1 MLITQ
6 KYDFSF
12 TGASVRLNEM
22 LLVLRAWEIE
32 KREVDFTNELGNG
45 KRTTGRTIYTELS
58 KRIKNLTFEQK
69 LILLNAD
76 SATQKQIAFVAICK
90 TYKFILDFTIEVIRE
105 KYLVFDYQ
113 ISDGDYNA
121 FVRQKTDLHP
131 EIEKLTEITLSK
143 IRQVTFKI
151 LEQVGMIDNIKEKNI
166 QAQILNQQ
174 LVNAIFVDNPLLLKV
189 LLVSDHDI
197 QTHAGMESK

>member
-22 LLVLRAWEIE
+22 LLVLRAQEIE
-32 KREVDFTNELGNG
+32 KREVDITNELGNG
-45 KRTTGRTIYTELS
+45 KRNTGKRLISEFK
-58 KRIKNLTFEQK
+58 KRISNLNQEQK
-69 LILLNAD
+69 QILLEAD
-76 SATQKQIAFVAICK
+76 SVTQKQIAFLAICK

-121 FVRQKTDLHP
+121 FIRRQAELHP
-131 EIEKLTEITLSK
+131 EIEQLTEITFK
-143 IRQVTFKI
+143 KVRQLTFKI

-166 QAQILNQQ
+166 QAQILNQR

-197 QTHAGMESK
+197 HTHAK

>member
-45 KRTTGRTIYTELS
+45 KKNTGKRLISEFK
-58 KRIKNLTFEQK
+58 KRINNLTPEQK
-69 LILLNAD
+69 QLLLEAD
-76 SATQKQIAFVAICK
+76 SATQKQMTFVAICK

-121 FVRQKTDLHP
+121 FIRRKAELHP
-131 EIEKLTEITLSK
+131 EIEQLTEITFK
-143 IRQVTFKI
+143 KVRQLTFKI

-166 QAQILNQQ
+166 QAQILNQR

-197 QTHAGMESK
+197 HTHAQ

>member
-12 TGASVRLNEM
+12 TGASVRLNEI
-22 LLVLRAWEIE
+22 LLVLRAWEVE

-45 KRTTGRTIYTELS
+45 KKNTGKRLISELK
-58 KRIKNLTFEQK
+58 KRINNLTQEQK
-69 LILLNAD
+69 QLLLEAD
-76 SATQKQIAFVAICK
+76 STTQKQIAFVAICK

-113 ISDGDYNA
+113 ITDGDYNS
-121 FVRQKTDLHP
+121 FIRRKGELHP
-131 EIEKLTEITLSK
+131 EIEQLTEITFK
-143 IRQVTFKI
+143 KVRQLTFKI

-166 QAQILNQQ
+166 QPQILNQQ
-174 LVNAIFVDNPLLLKV
+174 VVNAIFVDNPLLLKV

-197 QTHAGMESK
+197 QTHAQ